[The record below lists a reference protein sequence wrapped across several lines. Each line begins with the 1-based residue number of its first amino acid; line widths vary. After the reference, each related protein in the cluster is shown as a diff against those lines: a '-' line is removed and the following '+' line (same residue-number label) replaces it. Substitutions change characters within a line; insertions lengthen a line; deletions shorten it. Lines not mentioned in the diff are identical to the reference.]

1 MLLRVGAIWFGMVGC
16 ILSCH
21 AQQTYHVSPTGD
33 DALSGL
39 SPTNAWQSLDALNA
53 QTFLPGDSI
62 LFERGGIWH
71 GMLHLK
77 GSGAE
82 GAALVV
88 GAYGDNS
95 QPRPILDGDG
105 YQASLLIYNDSH
117 IVVQDMVFTNQTSHL
132 DDNGEVEGCPRFWE
146 KPTIGGRARTCDLAS
161 RSLPTRP
168 L

>member
-1 MLLRVGAIWFGMVGC
+1 MLLRLGAFWVGMVGC

-77 GSGAE
+77 GSGMKE
-82 GAALVV
+82 RHSSLEPMETTPSPGPFWT
-88 GAYGDNS
+88 GTDTK
-95 QPRPILDGDG
+95 RP
-105 YQASLLIYNDSH
+105 
-117 IVVQDMVFTNQTSHL
+117 F
-132 DDNGEVEGCPRFWE
+132 
-146 KPTIGGRARTCDLAS
+146 
-161 RSLPTRP
+161 
-168 L
+168 